1 MAAASVALVRAGLH
15 QRPTRRATVDSVGI
29 AIAIAVS
36 LGLAVAIVVWVRW
49 ITRRRVYWFER
60 LTNAI
65 PVNSDWWKTQRAR
78 AGELLYVAIG
88 DSTAQGIGASK
99 PGRSYVGM
107 LAQHIRQTRSVQV
120 VNLGI
125 SGATVAIAIAKELPA
140 LLKLSPDLVTV
151 SVGANDMA
159 AFDPLVFAAEIE
171 TLFAALPPHAI
182 VADLPTFYFLPAE
195 KKVRVANAIVRAAAA
210 RHNLVVAPLHAR
222 MKRQGLWGVTA
233 QFAGDLFH
241 PNDRGYKVWASAFIP
256 PVDERLARLA
266 RS

>member
-1 MAAASVALVRAGLH
+1 M
-15 QRPTRRATVDSVGI
+15 GI
-29 AIAIAVS
+29 AIAIAA
-36 LGLAVAIVVWVRW
+36 LLLLAVAIGLWLRW
-49 ITRRRVYWFER
+49 IIRRRVYWFDR

-65 PVNSDWWKTQRAR
+65 PVNSDWWKTQREHE
-78 AGELLYVAIG
+78 GELLYVAIG

-107 LAQHIRQTRSVQV
+107 LAAHIRTSRTVRV

-125 SGATVAIAIAKELPA
+125 SGATLGIAIAKELPA
-140 LLKLSPDLVTV
+140 LAKLSPDLVTV
-151 SVGANDMA
+151 SIGANDMPT
-159 AFDPLVFAAEIE
+159 FDSARFASEVE

-210 RHNLVVAPLHAR
+210 RHDLVVAPLHAR

-241 PNDRGYKVWASAFIP
+241 PNDRGYWVWASAFIP
-256 PVDERLARLA
+256 LVDRRLAELA